1 MGPKRRHA
9 VEVNM
14 ENWPDMVQNA
24 IPWSQTSRVP
34 VHRHRI
40 FQECTIA
47 TGKVALFS

>member
-14 ENWPDMVQNA
+14 ENWPDMVQNV

-40 FQECTIA
+40 FQECTMER
-47 TGKVALFS
+47 